1 MCYFLVINAE
11 NAVHRSKKFLAMA
24 ARTRRETLKDLAE
37 NYVSTQNEGPARIAS
52 RIFFQI
58 KKFFGVRRN

>member
-1 MCYFLVINAE
+1 
-11 NAVHRSKKFLAMA
+11 MA

-52 RIFFQI
+52 RIFFEKDFLALVEI
-58 KKFFGVRRN
+58 ELFLVMLKVS